1 MANDRMFQV
10 IVVGGIG
17 LASAAAM
24 SVAVTACGGDTF
36 PSEGARPYY
45 NDASSDGFPAE
56 LGAPAPDGGGS
67 RDAAAEADAFPQE
80 GPVMVDAGIDARDA
94 AAEADAFP
102 QEGPIMLD
110 GGAG

>member
-24 SVAVTACGGDTF
+24 SVTVTACGGDTVTQ
-36 PSEGARPYY
+36 GTA
-45 NDASSDGFPAE
+45 NDASNDGFPSE

-67 RDAAAEADAFPQE
+67 RDAGAEADAFPQE
-80 GPVMVDAGIDARDA
+80 GPLMIDSGSDARDA

>member
-17 LASAAAM
+17 LASATAM
-24 SVAVTACGGDTF
+24 SVAVTACGGDTLTQ
-36 PSEGARPYY
+36 ATA
-45 NDASSDGFPAE
+45 NDASNDGFPSE
-56 LGAPAPDGGGS
+56 LGAPAPDGGS

-80 GPVMVDAGIDARDA
+80 GPVMVDAGTDARDA

-102 QEGPIMLD
+102 QEGPIMAD